1 MQAECRG
8 CHKPNPSF
16 ALAHELSTHELYTA
30 SNPTHTQE
38 MSDDESSASSSEGE
52 DLNLT
57 GLVATR
63 AKRRTAGNLYETLR
77 QNLDDEELQKELL
90 AEDEAED
97 AEDYRASDREDDD
110 AAMESSSD
118 DEDAAAAEDEDA
130 GEKELK
136 RAERAEQRKKRK
148 VQEARMRIPGVIP
161 KKRVKLADD
170 VKVED
175 GGSAETAPLKKK
187 KKSERSDWLPD
198 VGGQTRQ
205 SSRRSAVETREQI
218 FENLKISRER
228 SERQRELM
236 KTAAQRGRATDRANL
251 TQEQRLEKCRRIE
264 RETEKELGRF
274 EREEAERVRAREEAL
289 AAKRRKG
296 IEGPIIRIWSG
307 SGVYEDGKL
316 KLKRLEGRTLDDYE
330 DEVRRKEEAA
340 RVEAIRKA
348 EEARR
353 KEEERI
359 EAARR
364 EAERLEQERIE
375 AERAEAAR
383 KEAEKSAMDL
393 INWDSSSRPGT
404 AENPPANVMEGLQQV
419 QGSPVDAKTLHSHS
433 SMDWLSGIH
442 EYAAQDKPEEAHTQT
457 IDPTATQ
464 QPDIQPP
471 PASQPVHV
479 STMAPPVSTPATA
492 TTKPT
497 YPAWP
502 PGSATFSATPHPI
515 VPPPPPAPVLRE
527 QAQRTLIIL
536 ESFPDLATTSSTTSG
551 ASKSRKSLLTASTTS
566 NTSTGNNIDPTP
578 LSNILIP
585 STHALSLTPEER
597 LYLTKMRKSA
607 GVVVPPDP
615 PIKPKCAITGWH
627 AKFRDPKTGL
637 PYADLQTYKI
647 VQRMVAGG
655 CGWSGLLGC
664 WVGPSY
670 GKMGRPAR
678 GVPEGFAGESGVKR
692 ES

>member
-1 MQAECRG
+1 
-8 CHKPNPSF
+8 
-16 ALAHELSTHELYTA
+16 
-30 SNPTHTQE
+30 

-77 QNLDDEELQKELL
+77 QNLDDEDLQKELL
-90 AEDEAED
+90 AEDELED
-97 AEDYRASDREDDD
+97 AEDYRVSDREDDD

-118 DEDAAAAEDEDA
+118 DEDAAVAEDEEA

-148 VQEARMRIPGVIP
+148 VQEARMRIPGVIA

-170 VKVED
+170 VKAED
-175 GGSAETAPLKKK
+175 GGSADAAPPKKK
-187 KKSERSDWLPD
+187 KKSERSDWLPE
-198 VGGQTRQ
+198 GHTRQ

-236 KTAAQRGRATDRANL
+236 KTAAQRGKATDRAKL

-296 IEGPIIRIWSG
+296 IEGPIIRTWSG

-316 KLKRLEGRTLDDYE
+316 KLKRLEGRTLKDYE

-340 RVEAIRKA
+340 REEAKRRA

-364 EAERLEQERIE
+364 ESQRLEQERIE
-375 AERAEAAR
+375 AEKAEAAR

-404 AENPPANVMEGLQQV
+404 AENPPPEGINGLQQ
-419 QGSPVDAKTLHSHS
+419 GHSSPVDAKASVN
-433 SMDWLSGIH
+433 WLSGIH
-442 EYAAQDKPEEAHTQT
+442 EYAAQDKPQESSMRT
-457 IDPTATQ
+457 IDPTAVQ
-464 QPDIQPP
+464 QPE
-471 PASQPVHV
+471 AQPVHV
-479 STMAPPVSTPATA
+479 STMAPPSSVPATA
-492 TTKPT
+492 SSKPT
-497 YPAWP
+497 DPAWP
-502 PGSATFSATPHPI
+502 PGSATFSASPQPA
-515 VPPPPPAPVLRE
+515 VPPPPPAPILRE
-527 QAQRTLIIL
+527 QAQRSLLIL
-536 ESFPDLATTSSTTSG
+536 DSFPDLEATSTSTGTTSR
-551 ASKSRKSLLTASTTS
+551 SRKSLLSASTASS
-566 NTSTGNNIDPTP
+566 TSTGNNIDPTP
-578 LSNILIP
+578 LSTILLP
-585 STHALSLTPEER
+585 STHALSSTLTPEER

-615 PIKPKCAITGWH
+615 PTKPKCAITGWH

-678 GVPEGFAGESGVKR
+678 GVPEGFAGEVTAKK
-692 ES
+692 EN